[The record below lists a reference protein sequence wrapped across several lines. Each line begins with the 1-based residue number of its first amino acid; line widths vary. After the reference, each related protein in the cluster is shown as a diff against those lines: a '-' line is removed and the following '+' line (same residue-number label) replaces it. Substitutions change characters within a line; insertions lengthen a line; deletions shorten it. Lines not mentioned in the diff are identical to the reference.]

1 MPLVLA
7 IETSCDETSVAVV
20 EDKKV
25 LSNIVLS
32 QIEIHGKFGGVVP
45 EIAAR
50 QHLKNLPVIYK
61 EAVYQSNINLSEI
74 DAIAVTIGPGL
85 IGALLVGLS
94 FAKGVS
100 VSLNKPLI
108 GVNHLLGHVCAA
120 HLAFDHL
127 TLPYVALL
135 VSGGHTELLVFENS
149 TTKPKVLGRTLDDAA
164 GEAFDKVA
172 RLLNIGYPG
181 GPAIEKISKDGDPH
195 KYNFPRAMI
204 EKENLDFSFSG
215 LKTSVL
221 YLLQKERDFCV
232 ADVAASFQE
241 AVIDVLVEK
250 AASALQMTGLKKLV
264 VSGGVASNTR
274 LREKLSQTAKKMD
287 FELYIPPKSLCTDN
301 AAMIAQAATEILNEG
316 VNFSLSVTAD
326 PALSF

>member
-7 IETSCDETSVAVV
+7 IETSCDETSVAIVK
-20 EDKKV
+20 DKEI

-32 QIEIHGKFGGVVP
+32 QIDIHQKFGGVVP

-50 QHLKNLPVIYK
+50 HHLKNLPIIYK
-61 EAVYQSNINLSEI
+61 QAIKESQINLSQI
-74 DAIAVTIGPGL
+74 DAVAVTIGPGL
-85 IGALLVGLS
+85 VGALLVGLS
-94 FAKGVS
+94 FAKGIA
-100 VSLNKPLI
+100 VSLKKPLI

-120 HLAFDHL
+120 QLAFDFL

-149 TTKPKVLGRTLDDAA
+149 SIKPRTLGRTLDDAA

-181 GPAIEKISKDGDPH
+181 GPAIEKISKSGDPH
-195 KYNFPRAMI
+195 RYDFPRAMI

-221 YLLQKERDFCV
+221 YFLQKEKDPCI
-232 ADVAASFQE
+232 ADIAASFQE
-241 AVIDVLVEK
+241 AVVDVLVEK
-250 AASALQMTGLKKLV
+250 ATSALQITGLRKLV

-274 LREKLSQTAKKMD
+274 LREKLNQRSKELN
-287 FELYIPPKSLCTDN
+287 FELYIPPKALCTDN
-301 AAMIAQAATEILNEG
+301 AAMIAQAAVEILNEG
-316 VNFSLSVTAD
+316 ASFPLNVTAD

>member
-7 IETSCDETSVAVV
+7 IETSCDETSVAIVK
-20 EDKKV
+20 DKEI

-32 QIEIHGKFGGVVP
+32 QIDIHQKFGGVVP

-50 QHLKNLPVIYK
+50 HHLKNLPIIYK
-61 EAVYQSNINLSEI
+61 QAVKESQINLSQI
-74 DAIAVTIGPGL
+74 DAVAVTIGPGL
-85 IGALLVGLS
+85 VGALLVGLS
-94 FAKGVS
+94 FAKGIA
-100 VSLNKPLI
+100 VSLKKPLI

-120 HLAFDHL
+120 QLAFDFL

-149 TTKPKVLGRTLDDAA
+149 AIKPRILGRTLDDAA

-181 GPAIEKISKDGDPH
+181 GPAIEKVSKSGNPH

-204 EKENLDFSFSG
+204 ERENLDFSFSG

-221 YLLQKERDFCV
+221 YLLQKEKDPCI
-232 ADVAASFQE
+232 ADIAASFQE
-241 AVIDVLVEK
+241 SVVDVLVEK
-250 AASALQMTGLKKLV
+250 AISALQITGLRKLV

-274 LREKLSQTAKKMD
+274 LREKLNQRSKELN
-287 FELYIPPKSLCTDN
+287 FELYIPPKAFCTDN
-301 AAMIAQAATEILNEG
+301 AAMIAQAAIEMLNEG
-316 VNFSLSVTAD
+316 ASFPLNVTAD